1 MPARSPTSLAV
12 TGQVV
17 SIVLFTFIGYLNI
30 GIPLAVLPGYVHNDL
45 GFSAVVAGLVISV
58 QYLATLLSRPGASR
72 IIDNHGSKKA
82 VMYGLAGCGLS
93 GVFML
98 ACAFLT
104 HLPWLSLACLLVGR
118 LVLGS
123 AESLVGSGA
132 IGWGIGRVGAANT
145 AKVISWNGIASYG
158 ALAIGAPL
166 GVLMVKGLGLWSMG
180 VSIILLCI
188 LGLLLA
194 WPKQAAP
201 IVSGVRLPFLRVL
214 GKVFPHGSGLAL
226 GSIGFG
232 TIATF
237 ITLYYATQHWD
248 NAVLC
253 LSLFGASF
261 IGARLLFGNL
271 INRLGGFR
279 VAIACLAVETLG
291 LLMLWLAPSAELA
304 LAGAALSGFGFSLV
318 FPALGVEAVNQVSAA
333 NRLALCWGVLP
344 RLGLPAE
351 DLEET
356 LRIATAV
363 VSREGVNTRSISETL
378 GVGTRIAEP
387 SSLPFSSGSTSATA
401 RAAPAW
407 SGGSASEGIRGQS
420 DFLPFQPFLTSS
432 CLKHVTT

>member
-1 MPARSPTSLAV
+1 MPDSPRPLAV
-12 TGQVV
+12 TLQVV

-45 GFSAVVAGLVISV
+45 GFSTVVAGLVISV
-58 QYLATLLSRPGASR
+58 QYLATLLSRPTASR
-72 IIDNHGSKKA
+72 IIDNLGSKKA

-123 AESLVGSGA
+123 AESLVGSGS
-132 IGWGIGRVGAANT
+132 IGWGIGRVGAENT

-166 GVLMVKGLGLWSMG
+166 GVLMVKHLGLWSMG
-180 VSIILLCI
+180 ASIIALCAA
-188 LGLLLA
+188 GLLLA
-194 WPKQAAP
+194 WPKRAAP

-237 ITLYYATQHWD
+237 ITLYYASRGWA
-248 NAVLC
+248 NAALT

-261 IGARLLFGNL
+261 ICARLLFGNL
-271 INRLGGFR
+271 INRIGGFK
-279 VAIACLAVETLG
+279 VAIACLSVETLG

-333 NRLALCWGVLP
+333 NRGAAVGAYSLFIDLS
-344 RLGLPAE
+344 LGITGPLVG
-351 DLEET
+351 
-356 LRIATAV
+356 AV
-363 VSREGVNTRSISETL
+363 ASGFGFASMFLFAAAAACSGL
-378 GVGTRIAEP
+378 LL
-387 SSLPFSSGSTSATA
+387 SLYLYRQA
-401 RAAPAW
+401 R
-407 SGGSASEGIRGQS
+407 RFRQS
-420 DFLPFQPFLTSS
+420 
-432 CLKHVTT
+432 